1 MEKKSCKLEPLVG
14 LEWDGASIRF
24 GQGLAEV
31 SALLGE
37 PENTRGPRRYY
48 CGGEL
53 ALDFDGEDRL
63 EFIEFLGGPEGAL
76 RPGLYG
82 QDVFDTDADELY
94 ARLAER
100 NGPDVDEDEAPYGY
114 ALRRLSIGLYR
125 EVAPEDINAMLREMC
140 NVDLTRLGGIGMD
153 MEAERRKAYRWA
165 TVGIGKKDYY
175 V

>member
-1 MEKKSCKLEPLVG
+1 MEKKNCKLEPLVG
-14 LEWDGASIRF
+14 LEREGASLRF
-24 GQGLAEV
+24 GQSGAEV

-63 EFIEFLGGPEGAL
+63 EFIEFLGGPEGKL
-76 RPGLYG
+76 RPTLYG
-82 QDVFDTDADELY
+82 EDIFDADADELY
-94 ARLAER
+94 TALAER
-100 NGPDVDEDEAPYGY
+100 NGPGVDEDEAPYGY

-125 EVAPEDINAMLREMC
+125 EVAPDDIDTMLREMC

-153 MEAERRKAYRWA
+153 MEAERMKAHRWA
-165 TVGIGKKDYY
+165 TVGIGKENYY